1 MCTIV
6 HFDFA
11 FYDKHDLS
19 NFSWLEYMKFLKMRK
34 REKGLFTLISITY
47 NSYIKIWREIQNQMN
62 DEQKVDHIVLMIFNF
77 IIA

>member
-1 MCTIV
+1 MINI
-6 HFDFA
+6 
-11 FYDKHDLS
+11 DLS
-19 NFSWLEYMKFLKMRK
+19 NFSWLEYMKFLKMKK

-62 DEQKVDHIVLMIFNF
+62 DEQKVDHIVLMIFDF

>member
-1 MCTIV
+1 MINI
-6 HFDFA
+6 
-11 FYDKHDLS
+11 DLS
-19 NFSWLEYMKFLKMRK
+19 NFSWLEYMKFLKMKK

-77 IIA
+77 IIAWKLCVKFFTL

>member
-1 MCTIV
+1 MINI
-6 HFDFA
+6 
-11 FYDKHDLS
+11 DLS
-19 NFSWLEYMKFLKMRK
+19 NFSWLEYMKFLKMKK

-47 NSYIKIWREIQNQMN
+47 NSYIKMWREIQNQMN

>member
-1 MCTIV
+1 MINI
-6 HFDFA
+6 
-11 FYDKHDLS
+11 DLS
-19 NFSWLEYMKFLKMRK
+19 NFSWLEYMKFLKMKK

-77 IIA
+77 IIV

>member
-1 MCTIV
+1 MINI
-6 HFDFA
+6 
-11 FYDKHDLS
+11 DLS
-19 NFSWLEYMKFLKMRK
+19 NFSWLEYMKFLKMKK

>member
-1 MCTIV
+1 MINI
-6 HFDFA
+6 
-11 FYDKHDLS
+11 DLS

-47 NSYIKIWREIQNQMN
+47 NSYIIMWREIQNQMN
-62 DEQKVDHIVLMIFNF
+62 DEQKVDDIVLMIFNF

>member
-1 MCTIV
+1 MINI
-6 HFDFA
+6 
-11 FYDKHDLS
+11 DLS

-34 REKGLFTLISITY
+34 REKGLFTLISITN
-47 NSYIKIWREIQNQMN
+47 NSYIKMWREIQNQMN

>member
-1 MCTIV
+1 MINI
-6 HFDFA
+6 
-11 FYDKHDLS
+11 DLS
-19 NFSWLEYMKFLKMRK
+19 NFSWLEYMKFLKMKK

-77 IIA
+77 ITA

>member
-1 MCTIV
+1 MINI
-6 HFDFA
+6 
-11 FYDKHDLS
+11 DLS
-19 NFSWLEYMKFLKMRK
+19 NFSWLEYMKFLKMKK

-62 DEQKVDHIVLMIFNF
+62 DEQKVDHIMLMIFNF